1 MNSGWIE
8 KKLNGMFSDDWKKN
22 SVHLLNGRLGLLN
35 NQRRLDLHKYLFCNS
50 SPLYIEKKEDIIQD
64 NLWI

>member
-1 MNSGWIE
+1 MIE
-8 KKLNGMFSDDWKKN
+8 KN

-35 NQRRLDLHKYLFCNS
+35 NQRRLDLHNYLFCNS